1 MNKTMTVDAT
11 IENLYPILDVVD
23 EELAKV
29 NCDKTLIAD
38 INVCI
43 EEIFVNIA
51 SYAYGENTGQA
62 EIDLEIT
69 KKEFIMVFR
78 DSGTPYNPLARA
90 NPDIELSAEERG
102 IGGLGIFMVK
112 EMMDSVTYEYKEKK
126 NCLRITKN
134 IPQNE

>member
-1 MNKTMTVDAT
+1 MNKTMTLDAT

-23 EELAKV
+23 EELARV
-29 NCDKTLIAD
+29 DCDKEFISN
-38 INVCI
+38 INICV

-51 SYAYGENTGQA
+51 SYAYGENIGKA
-62 EIDLEIT
+62 KIGLEIT
-69 KKEFIMVFR
+69 EKEFIMVFC

-90 NPDIELSAEERG
+90 NPDIELSAEERD